1 MQIRVVTEFSW
12 ILRWKKNILINDASC
27 EVEAKRS
34 AGSHFGTLI
43 DRQPSFTEFI
53 QIYRVFTEFYWV
65 LLGFTEFYWVLPSF
79 TGFYRVLLSAGGRV
93 ERVRLKMNSDGVFY
107 WH

>member
-43 DRQPSFTEFI
+43 DRQPSLLSLSKFI
-53 QIYRVFTEFYWV
+53 GFLTSITEFYWV
-65 LLGFTEFYWVLPSF
+65 LLGFTGFYRVLLGF
-79 TGFYRVLLSAGGRV
+79 TGFYRVLLGFTG
-93 ERVRLKMNSDGVFY
+93 FY
-107 WH
+107 